1 MVLRDRLVYCKI
13 VHGVASFDYL
23 RNFQNEAREEMG
35 EEEKAEEKGEKEGEK
50 EQNQEEEEHRS
61 TIYSDW
67 ETGRMD
73 ENKDGEEEDA

>member
-1 MVLRDRLVYCKI
+1 
-13 VHGVASFDYL
+13 
-23 RNFQNEAREEMG
+23 MG